1 MMKKIENYFIKQ
13 NWINKNL
20 WSNCFDKFSNFQI
33 FKLLTFT
40 LLLTTYYSSIA
51 QRFTATAQ
59 GKEIPLNYTFDITY
73 TVENGDLQ
81 KFNPPK
87 FDGFDVYGPSTS
99 QNYSIVNGRTSKS
112 ISYTYTL
119 QPKKQG
125 DFTIPSATAVV
136 NGNQMQ
142 TNAIAIK
149 IIAPAKQSQQQAQQS
164 NDPFDVFRQMQRPR
178 QQTSEDDIRKAVEKN
193 VFVRVIP
200 SKSSLYQGDQ
210 VTLSYKLY
218 YRMQLNG
225 IQATK
230 MPSYNGFLSEE
241 FKLPEHHPED
251 EPEVETY
258 DGKKYYTLEIKRVTL
273 FPTKSG
279 RININPIELQSQ
291 VLIEVPD
298 PYFGGFFST
307 LQAYDYTFNSN
318 TITLD
323 IKPLPEKNKPATFSG
338 AVGKFSFSA
347 EYDKTKCKV
356 GDEVSLKVTY
366 TGTGNL
372 KLITAPK
379 LEYPEEFEAYE
390 PKTKDNYQNNG
401 SVVTG
406 SKTFEYI
413 LVPQDGGTF
422 KLPKYEFAY
431 FDVEKGDYVKYT
443 LPETTIEVSGKAKL
457 SENVVNF
464 FKREKENIPKGIY
477 GIRKQYT
484 KQTDFVGST
493 MFWALS
499 ASPLA
504 LFLIGFFFRKKDY
517 SESELLSMRRN
528 KANTIA
534 LKRMATAKK
543 LLQQKNEQGFYNEVI
558 RALWHYLSDKL
569 YIPQSE
575 LSKENIAD
583 KLQLKNVSADKIDTL
598 KHTLD
603 TCEQSLFSPVGQQEA
618 MQQTY
623 SKAIELIIDFEEQ
636 LKSNLK
642 A

>member
-1 MMKKIENYFIKQ
+1 MKQFENYFTKKIKTH
-13 NWINKNL
+13 NEL
-20 WSNCFDKFSNFQI
+20 WFNFIAKFSNFQI

-59 GKEIPLNYTFDITY
+59 GKEIPLNYAFDVTF

-81 KFNPPK
+81 KFAPPR
-87 FDGFDVYGPSTS
+87 FDGFDVMGPSTS
-99 QNYSIVNGRTSKS
+99 QNYSIINGRTSKS
-112 ISYTYTL
+112 VSYTYTL

-125 DFTIPSATAVV
+125 DFVIPPATAIV

-142 TNAIAIK
+142 SNSIAVK
-149 IIAPAKQSQQQAQQS
+149 IIAPAKQSQQQAMQS

-241 FKLPEHHPED
+241 FKLPERHPED
-251 EPEVETY
+251 EPEIETY
-258 DGKKYYTLEIKRVTL
+258 EGKKYYTAELKRVTL

-279 RININPIELQSQ
+279 KINIDPIELQSQ
-291 VLIEVPD
+291 VLVEVPD
-298 PYFGGFFST
+298 PYFGGFFSS
-307 LQAYDYTFNSN
+307 LQAYDYTFKSN
-318 TITLD
+318 TIDLD
-323 IKPLPEKNKPATFSG
+323 IKPLPEKNKPTTFSG

-356 GDEVSLKVTY
+356 GDEISLKVTY

-379 LEYPEEFEAYE
+379 LQFPEEFESYE

-413 LVPQDGGTF
+413 LVPQDGGIF

-431 FDVEKGDYVKYT
+431 FDIEKGDYVKYT
-443 LPETTIEVSGKAKL
+443 LPETTIEVTGKAKL

-477 GIRKQYT
+477 GIKNQYA
-484 KQTDFVGST
+484 KQTDFVGGT
-493 MFWALS
+493 TFWALT
-499 ASPLA
+499 ASPFV
-504 LFLIGFFFRKKDY
+504 LFLVGFFFRKRDY
-517 SESELLSMRRN
+517 SESELLSMRRS
-528 KANTIA
+528 KANKIA

-558 RALWHYLSDKL
+558 RALWQYLSDKL

-583 KLQLKNVSADKIDTL
+583 KLQLKNVAADKIDAL
-598 KHTLD
+598 KQTLD
-603 TCEQSLFSPVGQQEA
+603 TCEQSLFSPVGQQDA

-623 SKAIELIIDFEEQ
+623 SKAIELIIDFEKQFE
-636 LKSNLK
+636 NLK
-642 A
+642 MS